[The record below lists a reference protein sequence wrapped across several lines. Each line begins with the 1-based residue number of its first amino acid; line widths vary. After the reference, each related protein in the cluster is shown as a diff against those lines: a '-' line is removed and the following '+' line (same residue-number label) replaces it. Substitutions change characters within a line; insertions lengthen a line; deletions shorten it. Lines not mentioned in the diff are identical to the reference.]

1 MSDAFLI
8 EVLVPM
14 RDQLGAHVISL
25 VDKQDELFGVLGVL
39 LRNLSNVLLEV
50 LRVKEVGVSTIHDLE
65 KEIRFFDN
73 TPKLFPNL
81 QVLFEGRDG

>member
-50 LRVKEVGVSTIHDLE
+50 LRVKEVGVSTIHDLS
-65 KEIRFFDN
+65 
-73 TPKLFPNL
+73 T
-81 QVLFEGRDG
+81 